1 MGRPK
6 RQRAQHQWHRTTVI
20 CNGATDVDGGLGV
33 VFHHVDYTVV
43 GCCDSSSEGNC
54 PREPAVPRSSVGAVT
69 QELQTQV
76 CVAGGGPA
84 GLVHALL
91 LARAGIRVVVLEKHN
106 DFLRDFRGDT
116 VHPSTL
122 RIMEELGLIEEF
134 LRLPHT
140 KINHIAFDADGSTQ
154 IRTFGNFTALKWLG
168 FRQPYIA
175 LMPQWDFL
183 DFLAE
188 KASAYPEFTL
198 VRNAEVEDLI
208 LDGDRVAG
216 VRTPKLEVNAE
227 LVVAADGRKSAV
239 RAAADLE
246 IARAHSPLDVL
257 WFRMKWRPGDPEELF
272 AVIRKGF
279 AMAMI
284 YRGDYWQVA
293 YPVPKGTSP
302 RDGSLE
308 AFKERLVSVRPQ
320 LREHVNDLRSWD
332 DTSQLDVRVDRL
344 KTWWRTGLLCIGD
357 AAHAMSPVGGV
368 GINLAV
374 ADAVAAANV
383 LVDPLRDGRVTNA
396 DLAKVQRRRELP
408 TRIIQAI
415 QVFGQDRVIEPYLT
429 GDLSPIRVPKIVGWG
444 PLQFIPPITFGRGF
458 RPEHVRTPDVHTA

>member
-1 MGRPK
+1 VARVLH
-6 RQRAQHQWHRTTVI
+6 A
-20 CNGATDVDGGLGV
+20 
-33 VFHHVDYTVV
+33 
-43 GCCDSSSEGNC
+43 
-54 PREPAVPRSSVGAVT
+54 
-69 QELQTQV
+69 QV

-91 LARAGIRVVVLEKHN
+91 LARAGVTVVVLEKHN

-122 RIMEELGLIEEF
+122 RIMDELGMVDEL

-140 KINHIAFDADGSTQ
+140 KINRVAFDTDGS
-154 IRTFGNFTALKWLG
+154 IRTLGTFDVLKWLG

-198 VRNAEVEDLI
+198 VRNAEVKDLI
-208 LDGDRVAG
+208 FDGDRVIG
-216 VRTPKLEVNAE
+216 VRTPELEVRAA
-227 LVVAADGRKSAV
+227 VVGGADRRQAAV
-239 RAAADLE
+239 RAAAGLE
-246 IARAHSPLDVL
+246 IARAHSPMDVL
-257 WFRMKWRPGDPEELF
+257 WFRLNWRPGDPQELYGV
-272 AVIRKGF
+272 ARKGLM
-279 AMAMI
+279 MAMI
-284 YRGDYWQVA
+284 YRSDYWQIA
-293 YPVPKGTSP
+293 YLMPKGSNP

-308 AFKERLVSVRPQ
+308 AFKQRLVSARPQ
-320 LREHVNDLRSWD
+320 LREHVEDLKSWD
-332 DTSQLDVRVDRL
+332 ETSQLDVRVDRL

-357 AAHAMSPVGGV
+357 AAHAMSPIGGV

-374 ADAVAAANV
+374 ADAVAAANI
-383 LVDPLRDGRVTNA
+383 LCAPLREGGLSDA

-408 TRIIQAI
+408 TRVIQAI
-415 QVFGQDRVIEPYLT
+415 QVLAQDRAIAPNLN
-429 GDLSPIRVPKIVGWG
+429 GDLSPIPIPAIVGRG
-444 PLQFIPPITFGRGF
+444 PLQYIPPIAFGRGL

>member
-1 MGRPK
+1 M
-6 RQRAQHQWHRTTVI
+6 
-20 CNGATDVDGGLGV
+20 
-33 VFHHVDYTVV
+33 
-43 GCCDSSSEGNC
+43 
-54 PREPAVPRSSVGAVT
+54 T
-69 QELQTQV
+69 QVLEAQV

-91 LARAGIRVVVLEKHN
+91 LARAGIQVVVLEKHG

-122 RIMEELGLIEEF
+122 RIMDELGFIDEL

-140 KINHIAFDADGSTQ
+140 KINRVAFDTDGS
-154 IRTFGNFTALKWLG
+154 IRTFGNFSALKRLG

-198 VRNAEVEDLI
+198 IRNAEVKDLI
-208 LDGDRVAG
+208 FDGDRVTG
-216 VRTPKLEVNAE
+216 VRTPELEVRAE
-227 LVVAADGRKSAV
+227 LVVGADGRKSAV
-239 RAAADLE
+239 RAASGLQLAT
-246 IARAHSPLDVL
+246 AHSSMDVL
-257 WFRMKWRPGDPEELF
+257 WFRLKWRPGDPQELF
-272 AVIRKGF
+272 AVIRKGLM
-279 AMAMI
+279 MAMI
-284 YRGDYWQVA
+284 YRGDYWQIA
-293 YPVPKGTSP
+293 YLMPKGSNP

-308 AFKERLVSVRPQ
+308 AFKDRLISVRPS

-357 AAHAMSPVGGV
+357 AAHAMSPVGGI

-374 ADAVAAANV
+374 ADAVAAANM
-383 LVDPLRDGRVTNA
+383 LCAPLREARLTNA
-396 DLAKVQRRRELP
+396 DLNKVQRRRELP
-408 TRIIQAI
+408 TRIVQAGQVLIQNAAI
-415 QVFGQDRVIEPYLT
+415 APNLS
-429 GDLSPIRVPKIVGWG
+429 GDLSPVRIPKFVGRG
-444 PLQFIPPITFGRGF
+444 PLQFIPPIVVGRGF
-458 RPEHVRTPDVHTA
+458 RPEHVRTPDIHAA